1 MNKPRLELFTDA
13 IMAIA
18 ATIMVLEL
26 RVPKITSLSD
36 LTSLWS
42 VFLAYLVSFVLI
54 YVVWYS
60 HYKIFQ
66 KAKVISTATY
76 AWNGV
81 WLFFMTLTPFTTA
94 WIGEFSNSMLPEI
107 TYSIILLLWSISFQ
121 LMNRQVRKDN
131 PEMQKDP
138 TSSLKF
144 RLPLYGGILAALV
157 VSFLVPI
164 LTLII
169 VGITTMSLAIP
180 MMRGRHI

>member
-60 HYKIFQ
+60 SHC
-66 KAKVISTATY
+66 S
-76 AWNGV
+76 
-81 WLFFMTLTPFTTA
+81 
-94 WIGEFSNSMLPEI
+94 
-107 TYSIILLLWSISFQ
+107 
-121 LMNRQVRKDN
+121 
-131 PEMQKDP
+131 
-138 TSSLKF
+138 
-144 RLPLYGGILAALV
+144 
-157 VSFLVPI
+157 
-164 LTLII
+164 
-169 VGITTMSLAIP
+169 
-180 MMRGRHI
+180 